1 MGRHRIEW
9 EHNTWEPDANFFT
22 YERLATV
29 MWNSI
34 KLWLCLLGAIKEVLI
49 VATVKLTYSQHFV
62 QLAVDTS
69 RITDA
74 AHGSH
79 EIIKIA

>member
-1 MGRHRIEW
+1 MGRHCIEW

-49 VATVKLTYSQHFV
+49 VATVKL
-62 QLAVDTS
+62 
-69 RITDA
+69 I
-74 AHGSH
+74 
-79 EIIKIA
+79 